1 MAQENLI
8 KASKIPFTIVRAT
21 QFFEFV
27 GGIAQFSTQGATV
40 RLPSA
45 LMQPIVSDDVA
56 ASLADVAMA
65 EPLNDMVE
73 VAGPEPIRMDDLVR
87 RFLNANG
94 DPRKVITDVRALYYG
109 VEVND
114 QSLVPGDNARLGS
127 TRFGEWLSRNVAQK
141 AT

>member
-1 MAQENLI
+1 
-8 KASKIPFTIVRAT
+8 
-21 QFFEFV
+21 
-27 GGIAQFSTQGATV
+27 
-40 RLPSA
+40 
-45 LMQPIVSDDVA
+45 
-56 ASLADVAMA
+56 
-65 EPLNDMVE
+65 
-73 VAGPEPIRMDDLVR
+73 MDELVR
-87 RFLNANG
+87 HFLSANG